1 MSNHP
6 LSLPT
11 NREEFLSYTQNHDD
25 FLPIVLRA
33 SCPIGL
39 IAIVL
44 YLFSSAT
51 ILYTVLAIVT
61 YGILIAVMLLDKL
74 PYRIRAGVF
83 LFLLYLAGL
92 SSLTDHG
99 IADASLLFLG
109 FIVMASLL
117 FSLR

>member
-6 LSLPT
+6 PSLPT
-11 NREEFLSYTQNHDD
+11 NRDEFFSYEQWRER
-25 FLPIVLRA
+25 FLQIVLRA
-33 SCPIGL
+33 SCLIGL

-51 ILYTVLAIVT
+51 ILYKVLAIVT

-74 PYRIRAGVF
+74 QYRIRAGVF

-92 SSLTDHG
+92 SSLIDHG
-99 IADASLLFLG
+99 IADASVLFLG
-109 FIVMASLL
+109 FIVM
-117 FSLR
+117 